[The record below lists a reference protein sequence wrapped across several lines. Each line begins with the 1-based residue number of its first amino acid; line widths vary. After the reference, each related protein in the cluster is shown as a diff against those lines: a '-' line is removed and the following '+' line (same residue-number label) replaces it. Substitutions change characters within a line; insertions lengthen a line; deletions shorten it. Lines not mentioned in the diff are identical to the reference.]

1 MQKGRSTHFLNLEL
15 LKCRKV
21 EKHESRDVEIKK
33 RRTEGQKK
41 YKNQEM
47 FRGRN
52 VENLI

>member
-1 MQKGRSTHFLNLEL
+1 MQKGRNTHFFNLEL

-33 RRTEGQKK
+33 RRTEEEKK
-41 YKNQEM
+41 YKNHEM